1 MSEHHRHSNCYDPL
15 CNRHRCRTCSDSSS
29 SSTWSGSC
37 RSFCSPRTRSDSAST
52 RCLPCDSISSG
63 CGMLC
68 GESCFSVTCS
78 VVRCKMSCT
87 VRVLIAVH
95 HCGCVM
101 NADHDSNTN
110 CFLHS
115 NYSNSC
121 SWLSALSI
129 LLIGDLG
136 DCLLVVLLPKAT
148 FLAML
153 RDCQMSA
160 ERASSVGSSFFV
172 YFGEFLVCFVEEK
185 RKKSRRSSNETG
197 CTFMWA
203 ELIRRKGFGMA
214 LLVSSQ
220 SWLSCWA
227 TRACE

>member
-1 MSEHHRHSNCYDPL
+1 MSEHRRHSNCYDPL
-15 CNRHRCRTCSDSSS
+15 CIRHRCRTCSDSSS
-29 SSTWSGSC
+29 SSTWSGFC
-37 RSFCSPRTRSDSAST
+37 QSFDLPRTRSDSAST
-52 RCLPCDSISSG
+52 RCLPCGWISSG
-63 CGMLC
+63 CGMRC
-68 GESCFSVTCS
+68 GGSCFSVICF

-110 CFLHS
+110 CFSHS

-121 SWLSALSI
+121 SWLSACSI

-153 RDCQMSA
+153 HDCQMSA
-160 ERASSVGSSFFV
+160 ERASSVEWFV
-172 YFGEFLVCFVEEK
+172 FEF
-185 RKKSRRSSNETG
+185 
-197 CTFMWA
+197 
-203 ELIRRKGFGMA
+203 
-214 LLVSSQ
+214 
-220 SWLSCWA
+220 
-227 TRACE
+227 